1 MQDVIFGSNVVTAG
15 IDRVTVFI
23 ITVFIINALILKGI
37 LNYLKRSSNKLEVSM
52 EADDLDH
59 RS

>member
-1 MQDVIFGSNVVTAG
+1 MLQDVIFGSNVVTAG
-15 IDRVTVFI
+15 IDMVTFLKS
-23 ITVFIINALILKGI
+23 VFIINALILKGI
-37 LNYLKRSSNKLEVSM
+37 LNYLKRSSNKLEVST